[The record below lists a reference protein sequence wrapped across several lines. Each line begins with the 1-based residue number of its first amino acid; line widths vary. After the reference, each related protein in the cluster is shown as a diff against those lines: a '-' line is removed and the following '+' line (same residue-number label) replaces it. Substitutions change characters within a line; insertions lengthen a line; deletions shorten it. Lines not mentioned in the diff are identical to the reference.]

1 MTDNNSDKP
10 LRDSILELANGFE
23 KLAESME
30 NAKNAAPQKDRR
42 DSLDYG
48 SLGKTAAAGRDPLTA
63 FLLQD

>member
-1 MTDNNSDKP
+1 MADNNNEKP
-10 LRDSILELANGFE
+10 LGDSLRELANGFE

-30 NAKNAAPQKDRR
+30 NAKSAATARR
-42 DSLDYG
+42 DVPDYG

>member
-1 MTDNNSDKP
+1 MTNNSTQP

-30 NAKNAAPQKDRR
+30 NAKDAKPQTAARE
-42 DSLDYG
+42 SLDYG
-48 SLGKTAAAGRDPLTA
+48 SLGKTAASGRDPLTA